1 MKQKSE
7 DGPKKNNSQLVEIV
21 LGEDPVVVCFQ
32 AQLLF
37 GSVQTHKHTQSTL
50 SVLHHAQLLLDVC
63 KEQEVRSD
71 GAA

>member
-1 MKQKSE
+1 MAQK
-7 DGPKKNNSQLVEIV
+7 NSQLVEIV
-21 LGEDPVVVCFQ
+21 LAEDPVVVRFQ

-37 GSVQTHKHTQSTL
+37 GSVQAHKHTQSTL

-63 KEQEVRSD
+63 KSD